1 MTCSTC
7 ADHPDC
13 KNSKRVVLD
22 TSVVIAIL
30 GFLCNQ
36 YTRQSTEDPRVTSF
50 DDLCLGAEYFLEG
63 LRCCASDGRL
73 YVSSAV
79 LANEISL
86 RSKTSS
92 VRNRVKF
99 SSAIMKPTSAQC
111 YASLEQVFQ
120 ANLVQIAVS
129 DGLVRAL
136 RGARGGSSDLSD
148 EDMSLIGAA
157 VLQSQ
162 GTEKV
167 ALLSHD
173 EHLLDWVLKIRSCR
187 QVLHEGAKLSTLH
200 IEPEY
205 GLTFLCAIHECCE
218 IETSA
223 FRGLTAFVVS
233 KDIDRWEQGD
243 LRSKKKV
250 ARKWRNF
257 NRTWQ
262 AIVESA
268 LRKERNRLA
277 AASA

>member
-36 YTRQSTEDPRVTSF
+36 YTRQSTQDPRVTSF
-50 DDLCLGAEYFLEG
+50 DDLCLWIDYFFQG
-63 LRCCASDGRL
+63 LRCCASDDRL
-73 YVSSAV
+73 CVPSAMF
-79 LANEISL
+79 ANEISL
-86 RSKTSS
+86 HSKTSA

-99 SSAIMKPTSAQC
+99 PAAIMKPTSAQC
-111 YASLEQVFQ
+111 YASLEQLFQ
-120 ANLVQIAVS
+120 ANIVQIAVS
-129 DGLVRAL
+129 DALVRAL

-157 VLQSQ
+157 VLHSE

-173 EHLLDWVLKIRSCR
+173 QALLDWTLKIRSCGE
-187 QVLHEGAKLSTLH
+187 LPHEGSKLSTRR

-205 GLTFLCAIHECCE
+205 GLTFFSAIHECCQ
-218 IETSA
+218 IQTSA
-223 FRGLTAFVVS
+223 FRGLTAFVES
-233 KDIDRWEQGD
+233 QDIDRWEQSE
-243 LRSKKKV
+243 LKSVKKV

-257 NRTWQ
+257 SGTWQ
-262 AIVESA
+262 ALLESG

-277 AASA
+277 VASA